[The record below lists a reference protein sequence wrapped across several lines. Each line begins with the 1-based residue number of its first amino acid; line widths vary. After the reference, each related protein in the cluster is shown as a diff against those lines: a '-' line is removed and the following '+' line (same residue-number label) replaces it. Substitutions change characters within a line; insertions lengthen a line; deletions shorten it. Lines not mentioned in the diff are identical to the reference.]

1 MTITVTTIF
10 PVLFEGLLSEGIVA
24 RAIEKGLAR
33 IEILNLR
40 DFTTDSYKTVDDYPY
55 GGGPGMVM
63 KAEPILRAVA
73 SVTGIDYLSGPAAG
87 AESYIEGATEGA
99 IEGDVE
105 GQVPPQGA
113 VKSDIEGQLSRQG
126 MSEKASARPG
136 LSSRAKSR
144 TRIIILSPQGRK
156 YDQNLANELSACESI
171 ILVCGRY
178 KAIDERVNEILGAE
192 EISIGDYV
200 LSGGELPA
208 MVVIESLVR
217 LIPGA
222 MEDEDS
228 AAGDSF
234 EEGILD
240 CAYYTRPEAVAG
252 KKVPEV
258 LLSGNHE
265 AIRKWRRKN
274 RLLRTLERRPDLL
287 ETPILSKEDKKLLTE
302 CRKEPELTEEPE

>member
-10 PVLFEGLLSEGIVA
+10 PALFQGLLSEGIVA
-24 RAIEKGLAR
+24 RAIEKGLVK
-33 IEILNLR
+33 IGILNLR

-63 KAEPILRAVA
+63 KAEPVLRAVA
-73 SVTGIDYLSGPAAG
+73 SVTGIDYLWGPAAG
-87 AESYIEGATEGA
+87 AECDIEGA
-99 IEGDVE
+99 IEGNIE
-105 GQVPPQGA
+105 GQVP
-113 VKSDIEGQLSRQG
+113 SRG
-126 MSEKASARPG
+126 VSEKVSARSG
-136 LSSRAKSR
+136 RTTRATSQ

-156 YDQNLANELSACESI
+156 YDQNLANELSACESV

-178 KAIDERVNEILGAE
+178 KATDERVGEILGAE

-274 RLLRTLERRPDLL
+274 RLLRTLERRSDLL
-287 ETPILSKEDKKLLTE
+287 ETSILSKEDRKLLSE
-302 CRKEPELTEEPE
+302 CRKEHGSTKEPE

>member
-10 PVLFEGLLSEGIVA
+10 PAFFQGLLSEGIVA
-24 RAIEKGLAR
+24 RAIEKGLVK

-63 KAEPILRAVA
+63 KAEPILKAVA
-73 SVTGIDYLSGPAAG
+73 SVTGTDYLSGPAAG
-87 AESYIEGATEGA
+87 
-99 IEGDVE
+99 
-105 GQVPPQGA
+105 
-113 VKSDIEGQLSRQG
+113 
-126 MSEKASARPG
+126 ASARPG

-144 TRIIILSPQGRK
+144 TRIIVLSPQGRK
-156 YDQNLANELSACESI
+156 YDQNLANELSTCESI

-178 KAIDERVNEILGAE
+178 KATDERVGEILGAE
-192 EISIGDYV
+192 EISMGDYV

-217 LIPGA
+217 LVPGA

-228 AAGDSF
+228 AAEDSF

-240 CAYYTRPEAVAG
+240 CAYYTRPEVVAG
-252 KKVPEV
+252 KKIPEV

-287 ETPILSKEDKKLLTE
+287 ETSILSKEDKKLLSE
-302 CRKEPELTEEPE
+302 CGKEPKSTEEPE